1 MAFDKLGIAPPNP
14 STDVGKFRL
23 LAGDSEY
30 QALVPPVPGMGHYQ
44 TWSDMEIAAFIEISG
59 GSVPRAIALAYT
71 QIGASFAASG
81 ATIKTDDLSYSSKDS
96 VGSWQSLARYWTEVA
111 DKADQKA
118 ADDMFIMV
126 ETRADDYW
134 MRPEGSP
141 RRYDEFPFWRAF
153 DNSSTSGRG
162 DLDGGTP

>member
-1 MAFDKLGIAPPNP
+1 MAFNKIGIAPPNG

-23 LAGDSEY
+23 MAGDSEY
-30 QALVPPVPGMGHYQ
+30 QEMVPPTPGLGLYQ
-44 TWSDMEIAAFIEISG
+44 TWSDAEIAAFLEAAG

-71 QIGASFAASG
+71 QIAASYAVSG

-96 VGSWQSLARYWTEVA
+96 VGSWQSLARYWNSIA
-111 DKADQKA
+111 DALDEKA
-118 ADDMFIMV
+118 ANDMFIMV
-126 ETRADDYW
+126 DTGRQHPW

-141 RRYDEFPFWRAF
+141 RRYEEFPFWRAF
-153 DNSSTSGRG
+153 DNSSTNGRG